1 MGRDIVATPPF
12 VSNPR
17 VTAIRRVLSRFT
29 FPSALTLQLWQRF
42 AAGVGWNVVG
52 AVFNQGSTFALGIIA
67 ANALG
72 RQQYGVFGFLQSTM
86 ALFTGIGAL
95 ATGLVATKFVAE
107 YRALQK
113 ERAGRV
119 IMTCVAVAIASG
131 ALAALIA
138 AGAAPLIAARV
149 VQPGI
154 ERLVRIAAPGILFA
168 IVTSV
173 CSGAL
178 IGFENIRRNALGGVI
193 SGTAYLV
200 IGVWMAQRGTVSALL
215 VGIVVSAALQ
225 SVVMIALLRSEAGL
239 QRVPLRL
246 PSLRSIGAERITLL
260 HVALPAALSGFS
272 ILPAQW
278 LALSSLARIPGGIDQ
293 VAIFTAAQAL
303 RALVIFLP
311 NLINSVGL
319 SVLSNHSAAADAA
332 GYRRAFWTNL
342 AAVVSVA
349 AAGATVV
356 ALAGPLLLRAYGKS
370 FTDGTL
376 VLIILVASTIPEA
389 LALATSQISL
399 THGRFW
405 TFFFYL
411 SLPRDIGLVL
421 LAIPLARRF
430 GAIGLAI
437 GFLGGSLIMLFSSM
451 VMARKLGIAPHVPAN
466 AGPESDQSGS

>member
-1 MGRDIVATPPF
+1 MRT
-12 VSNPR
+12 
-17 VTAIRRVLSRFT
+17 SRFT
-29 FPSALTLQLWQRF
+29 LPSALTLQLWQRF

-72 RQQYGVFGFLQSTM
+72 RPQYGVFGFLQSTM

-107 YRALQK
+107 YRAMQK

-119 IMTCVAVAIASG
+119 IMTCIAVAIASG
-131 ALAALIA
+131 TLAALIA

-149 VQPGI
+149 AQPGI
-154 ERLVRIAAPGILFA
+154 ERLIRIAAPGILFA
-168 IVTSV
+168 IVTAV

-178 IGFENIRRNALGGVI
+178 IGFENLRRNALGGVI

-200 IGVWMAQRGTVSALL
+200 IGVMMARRGTVSAII

-225 SVVMIALLRSEAGL
+225 SVVMLALLRSEAEL
-239 QRVPLRL
+239 QKVPLRM
-246 PSLRSIGAERITLL
+246 PSLSSIGAERITLL
-260 HVALPAALSGFS
+260 HVALPAALSGFT

-278 LALSSLARIPGGIDQ
+278 LALSSLAAAPGGIDQ
-293 VAIFTAAQAL
+293 VAIFTAAYAL

-319 SVLSNHSAAADAA
+319 SVLSNHSGAGDAV

-342 AAVVSVA
+342 ATVVSA
-349 AAGATVV
+349 AAVGATVV
-356 ALAGPLLLRAYGKS
+356 ALAGPLLLRAYGKT
-370 FTDGTL
+370 FTDGTP

-389 LALATSQISL
+389 LAMATSQISL

-405 TFFFYL
+405 TFFFFL

-430 GAIGLAI
+430 GAVGLAT
-437 GFLGGSLIMLFSSM
+437 GFLGGSLIMLFAST
-451 VMARKLGIAPHVPAN
+451 VMARRLGIAPHPATNVAAN
-466 AGPESDQSGS
+466 AGPESS